1 MDIIAV
7 DECIGPGECVLM
19 GDDLYS
25 ISIFGD
31 PSTTEPW
38 SWQFDG
44 HHLCFTFTVHSDQ
57 VSMSPSLWG
66 VNPLTIPD
74 GDIEGLRALGDE
86 VDTAYAFMDSL
97 TPEQQDVAVI
107 HETRSPGLLAGPDHD
122 DYEIQIRH
130 WD

>member
-1 MDIIAV
+1 
-7 DECIGPGECVLM
+7 M

-31 PSTTEPW
+31 PSTKEPW

-74 GDIEGLRALGDE
+74 GEIEGLRALGDE
-86 VDTAYAFMDSL
+86 VDTAYALIDSF

-107 HETRSPGLLAGPDHD
+107 HENLVSWTLGGAWSR
-122 DYEIQIRH
+122 
-130 WD
+130 